1 MTQKRLPTLRDVAQA
16 AGVSTA
22 TVSKYCSGARRFSPA
37 VEAAVQAAIEQLGY
51 RTNHMARSIAT
62 GRSGA
67 VGLVVLDLG
76 NPHFTG
82 IVKGAS
88 RVAQANDYSM
98 AFVDTAESK
107 APERHLVEALSRR
120 VDGLVVSSRLADE
133 SIEWLNALGKPV
145 VFFGRYGHAGVH
157 SVGADGY
164 LAGLMIGR
172 HLMTLQHRR
181 VAYVGF
187 PGSRWNAE
195 RARGLRDALAEAGQ
209 TLRTLDVDAPTPEA
223 GEAAA
228 SRLLLEGGQL
238 PDALVT
244 YNDLIALGLMNEA
257 RTLGVAIPA
266 EVSLASF
273 DDIAY
278 GRYTSPA
285 LTSVAMNSEQMGE
298 VAMQRLLQLI
308 DGQLEHPFDEVLA
321 PRLVVRESTCRRA
334 A

>member
-1 MTQKRLPTLRDVAQA
+1 MNKRLPTLRDVAA
-16 AGVSTA
+16 AANVSTA
-22 TVSKYCSGARRFSPA
+22 TVSKYCSGSGRFSPA
-37 VEAAVQAAIEQLGY
+37 VEASIQAAIEQLGY

-88 RVAQANDYSM
+88 RAAQAGDYSL
-98 AFVDTAESK
+98 AFVDTSESQ
-107 APERHLVEALSRR
+107 APERHLVETLSRR

-145 VFFGRYGHAGVH
+145 VFFGRYGHEGVH

-164 LAGLMIGR
+164 QAGLMIGR
-172 HLMTLQHRR
+172 HLMSLQHRR
-181 VAYVGF
+181 VTYVGF

-195 RARGLRDALAEAGQ
+195 RIRGLGEALAEAGC
-209 TLRTLDVDAPTPEA
+209 TLDMLDVDAPSPEA

-228 SRLLLEGGQL
+228 SRLLHGGVR
-238 PDALVT
+238 PDAIVT

-257 RTLGVAIPA
+257 RTLGVSIPRDL
-266 EVSLASF
+266 SIASF

-278 GRYTSPA
+278 GRYTSPT
-285 LTSVAMNSEQMGE
+285 LTSVAMNSERMGE
-298 VAMQRLLQLI
+298 LAMQRLLQLI
-308 DGQLEHPFDEVLA
+308 HNDLERPFDEVLA
-321 PRLVVRESTCRRA
+321 PRLVVRESTARRA
-334 A
+334 S